1 MLKMYFKLFV
11 IIIIFAHPLQAQIF
25 LKAPE
30 NKTFMYEKDEISYY
44 DSWASQLRIANATVL
59 KKDSLIKELKFNDLN
74 NAYWNR
80 FVTYFKMVPNDAN
93 DIFYPFFD
101 GIEFDKD
108 EFCDKYRTI
117 LRDKTRETI
126 NSGQRLKHYINQ
138 VKLMDNVCDCVFKS
152 YNPKLLKIL
161 DDLKHNDQSLRNKFE
176 VLPFAQKKMDS
187 INLTI
192 VLDLYKR
199 YGYLNR
205 KLVGV
210 EYEAHMFYIILH
222 SDLVTMER
230 FLPIIHKEIEKGR
243 LSSGVYPLLHDRIN
257 MIKGLPQEFGTQN
270 IYNEKHDK
278 YEFYKTIGKDKVNIN
293 RKKYGLPK
301 I

>member
-1 MLKMYFKLFV
+1 MK
-11 IIIIFAHPLQAQIF
+11 IIILFFCLSITIKIKAQIPLQT
-25 LKAPE
+25 PE
-30 NKTFMYEKDEISYY
+30 KKTYMYEKDEISYY

-59 KKDSLIKELKFNDLN
+59 KKDSLIKELGFNDLN

-108 EFCDKYRTI
+108 EFCYNYRTI
-117 LRDKTRETI
+117 LRDKTRETV

-161 DDLKHNDQSLRNKFE
+161 DSLEYKDQYYRKKYEN
-176 VLPFAQKKMDS
+176 LPKAQKKIDS
-187 INLTI
+187 LNLI
-192 VLDLYKR
+192 VVFDLYEK

-205 KLVGV
+205 RIVGP
-210 EYEAHMFYIILH
+210 EYESHMFYIIQH
-222 SDLVTMER
+222 SDLATMEK
-230 FLPIIHKEIEKGR
+230 FLPIIHNEIKFGR
-243 LSSGVYPLLHDRIN
+243 LGTTLYPLLHDRIN
-257 MIKGLPQEFGTQN
+257 MLKGKPQEFGTQSAM
-270 IYNEKHDK
+270 NEKK
-278 YEFYKTIGKDKVNIN
+278 GEFELYRTIEMDKVNFN
-293 RKKYGLPK
+293 RNKYGLK
-301 I
+301 SL